1 MEMLYQEK
9 LSAQKSQRNFTL
21 DIEIYIAY
29 SQIHG
34 KGVFTAN
41 KIESDTSI
49 FLVADLNRHKKNLD
63 WITFFGRFVNH
74 KKNGNCVLKKEG
86 EKYYLYSKKDIEP
99 NEELT
104 SDYSVLEYPFKS
116 DIIGY
121 KEC

>member
-1 MEMLYQEK
+1 MLYQEN
-9 LSAQKSQRNFTL
+9 LSAQKSQRKPTL

-41 KIESDTSI
+41 KIEKETCI
-49 FLVADLNRHKKNLD
+49 FLVGDMSRHEKKLD
-63 WITFFGRFVNH
+63 WITFLGRFVNH
-74 KKNGNCVLKKEG
+74 QKNGNCILKKEDNQ
-86 EKYYLYSKKDIEP
+86 YYLYAERDIMP

-104 SDYSVLEYPFKS
+104 SDYSVLEYPFKN
-116 DIIGY
+116 DITGY

>member
-1 MEMLYQEK
+1 MLYQEN
-9 LSAQKSQRNFTL
+9 LSVQKSQRKHTL

-41 KIESDTSI
+41 GVEKDSRI
-49 FLVADLNRHKKNLD
+49 FLVADLIRHKSKLD
-63 WITFFGRFVNH
+63 WITFLGRFVNH
-74 KKNGNCVLKKEG
+74 QKNGNCVLKREG
-86 EKYYLYSKKDIEP
+86 EKYYLYSIKDIEP

-104 SDYSVLEYPFKS
+104 SDYSLLDYPFKN
-116 DIIGY
+116 DITGY